1 MTKLIKFLFWSSI
14 AVTAFGILTTLTVY
28 LYLKPDLPEISLVDQ
43 SQLQIPLKI
52 YTSDGVLIG
61 EFGEKKRRP
70 ISFDDIP
77 DNLKN
82 AFLAAEDDGFFRH
95 QGISYT
101 GILRSFIRCIG
112 PNGCFGGGGT
122 ISMQVVRGYVLTRD
136 QTVIRKLKEI
146 LLAYQLESSASKNE
160 IFELYVNSIFLGN
173 RSYGIESAADT
184 YFGKTS
190 QELSLA
196 ESALIAS
203 LAQLPSRVNPIKA
216 PERTKS
222 RRNWILGRMLKLR
235 YISNEDYVLAIA
247 EPVNIS
253 KNIKS
258 YDLDSRHLAELIR
271 QEIIN
276 RYGLKAYTEGWEVY
290 STIDSKLQTKA
301 IASISER
308 LSEYDKRHGWRQKNN
323 YLDIFSIEDLN
334 SLLNLDY
341 SPLTD
346 GLAESFDFTSDV
358 DTLIERVRDAFDSNT
373 FIHSHKRGI
382 VIDVNEDNFIYLSED
397 LKVLSIDWDEELYKW
412 ARRYISINSRGAIPQ
427 NFYDLIKPGDFIYLK
442 SINDAIILDQ
452 IPLAEA
458 ALISIDPK
466 TGSISSYVGGSSFND
481 GLFDRVRLSFPQT
494 GSSFKPFV
502 YAAAFANNYNPSSLI
517 NDAPIIFND
526 ENLESFWR
534 PENYTGKFYGPTR
547 LREGL
552 VQSLNIVSIKLLREL
567 GISKANNYISKFGFE
582 RNRLPNDLSLALGSG
597 NFSPAEVARSYGVLA
612 NDGYLVDLYYV
623 SKILDRNGNDIFTH
637 KDITEDQEIDV
648 ISNMTAFPWLN
659 TLELEAKKPYSLLNN
674 VPNKN
679 RIIDERVTHIVK
691 DILKEHT
698 RRGSTGRKTG
708 ILKRSDIAGKT
719 GTTNDAKS
727 TWFSGFHED
736 LVTTVWVGTDD
747 FTSLGD
753 NEYGSSIA
761 LPIWV
766 DYMSLALDS
775 LPESK
780 ITIPSGISYVK
791 VNKSTGEIANPSD
804 KNTYFELFLNENI
817 PN

>member
-1 MTKLIKFLFWSSI
+1 M
-14 AVTAFGILTTLTVY
+14 
-28 LYLKPDLPEISLVDQ
+28 
-43 SQLQIPLKI
+43 
-52 YTSDGVLIG
+52 
-61 EFGEKKRRP
+61 
-70 ISFDDIP
+70 
-77 DNLKN
+77 
-82 AFLAAEDDGFFRH
+82 
-95 QGISYT
+95 
-101 GILRSFIRCIG
+101 
-112 PNGCFGGGGT
+112 
-122 ISMQVVRGYVLTRD
+122 
-136 QTVIRKLKEI
+136 
-146 LLAYQLESSASKNE
+146 
-160 IFELYVNSIFLGN
+160 
-173 RSYGIESAADT
+173 
-184 YFGKTS
+184 
-190 QELSLA
+190 
-196 ESALIAS
+196 
-203 LAQLPSRVNPIKA
+203 
-216 PERTKS
+216 
-222 RRNWILGRMLKLR
+222 
-235 YISNEDYVLAIA
+235 
-247 EPVNIS
+247 
-253 KNIKS
+253 
-258 YDLDSRHLAELIR
+258 
-271 QEIIN
+271 
-276 RYGLKAYTEGWEVY
+276 
-290 STIDSKLQTKA
+290 
-301 IASISER
+301 
-308 LSEYDKRHGWRQKNN
+308 SEYDKRHGWRQKNN

-397 LKVLSIDWDEELYKW
+397 LKVLSINWDEELYKW

-442 SINDAIILDQ
+442 SFNDAIILDQ

-648 ISNMTAFPWLN
+648 TSNMTAFPWLN

>member
-341 SPLTD
+341 SPLTY

-637 KDITEDQEIDV
+637 KDITEEQEIDV
-648 ISNMTAFPWLN
+648 SSNMTAFPWLN

>member
-458 ALISIDPK
+458 ALISMDPK

-623 SKILDRNGNDIFTH
+623 SKILDRNGNDIFIH

-648 ISNMTAFPWLN
+648 TSNMTAFPWLN

>member
-1 MTKLIKFLFWSSI
+1 MTILIKFLFWSSI

-358 DTLIERVRDAFDSNT
+358 DTLIERVRDVFDSNT

-648 ISNMTAFPWLN
+648 TSNMTAFPWLN
-659 TLELEAKKPYSLLNN
+659 T
-674 VPNKN
+674 
-679 RIIDERVTHIVK
+679 
-691 DILKEHT
+691 
-698 RRGSTGRKTG
+698 
-708 ILKRSDIAGKT
+708 
-719 GTTNDAKS
+719 
-727 TWFSGFHED
+727 
-736 LVTTVWVGTDD
+736 
-747 FTSLGD
+747 
-753 NEYGSSIA
+753 
-761 LPIWV
+761 
-766 DYMSLALDS
+766 
-775 LPESK
+775 
-780 ITIPSGISYVK
+780 
-791 VNKSTGEIANPSD
+791 
-804 KNTYFELFLNENI
+804 
-817 PN
+817 

>member
-28 LYLKPDLPEISLVDQ
+28 LYLKPDLPKISLVDQ

-637 KDITEDQEIDV
+637 KDITEDQEMDV
-648 ISNMTAFPWLN
+648 TSNMTAFPWLN

>member
-1 MTKLIKFLFWSSI
+1 
-14 AVTAFGILTTLTVY
+14 
-28 LYLKPDLPEISLVDQ
+28 
-43 SQLQIPLKI
+43 
-52 YTSDGVLIG
+52 
-61 EFGEKKRRP
+61 
-70 ISFDDIP
+70 
-77 DNLKN
+77 
-82 AFLAAEDDGFFRH
+82 
-95 QGISYT
+95 
-101 GILRSFIRCIG
+101 
-112 PNGCFGGGGT
+112 
-122 ISMQVVRGYVLTRD
+122 
-136 QTVIRKLKEI
+136 
-146 LLAYQLESSASKNE
+146 
-160 IFELYVNSIFLGN
+160 
-173 RSYGIESAADT
+173 
-184 YFGKTS
+184 
-190 QELSLA
+190 
-196 ESALIAS
+196 
-203 LAQLPSRVNPIKA
+203 
-216 PERTKS
+216 
-222 RRNWILGRMLKLR
+222 MLKLR
-235 YISNEDYVLAIA
+235 FISNEDYVLAIA

-276 RYGLKAYTEGWEVY
+276 RYGLKAYTEGWEDY

-623 SKILDRNGNDIFTH
+623 SKILDRNGNDIFIH
-637 KDITEDQEIDV
+637 KDITEDQEMDV
-648 ISNMTAFPWLN
+648 TSNMTAFPWLN

>member
-623 SKILDRNGNDIFTH
+623 SKILDRNGNDIFIH
-637 KDITEDQEIDV
+637 KDITEDQEIDGT
-648 ISNMTAFPWLN
+648 SNMTAFPWLN

-775 LPESK
+775 IPESK

>member
-28 LYLKPDLPEISLVDQ
+28 IYLKPDLPEISLVDQ

-160 IFELYVNSIFLGN
+160 IFELYINSIFLGN

-648 ISNMTAFPWLN
+648 TSNMTAFPWLN

>member
-637 KDITEDQEIDV
+637 KDITEDQEMDV
-648 ISNMTAFPWLN
+648 TSNMTAFPWLN

>member
-358 DTLIERVRDAFDSNT
+358 DTLIERVRDVFDSNT

-648 ISNMTAFPWLN
+648 TSNMTAFPWLN

>member
-1 MTKLIKFLFWSSI
+1 
-14 AVTAFGILTTLTVY
+14 
-28 LYLKPDLPEISLVDQ
+28 
-43 SQLQIPLKI
+43 
-52 YTSDGVLIG
+52 
-61 EFGEKKRRP
+61 
-70 ISFDDIP
+70 
-77 DNLKN
+77 
-82 AFLAAEDDGFFRH
+82 
-95 QGISYT
+95 
-101 GILRSFIRCIG
+101 
-112 PNGCFGGGGT
+112 
-122 ISMQVVRGYVLTRD
+122 MQVVRGYVLTRD

-146 LLAYQLESSASKNE
+146 LLAYQLESSASKKE

-346 GLAESFDFTSDV
+346 GLAESFDFTSDF
-358 DTLIERVRDAFDSNT
+358 DTLIVKVRDAFDSNT

-382 VIDVNEDNFIYLSED
+382 VIDVNEDNFIYLNED

-637 KDITEDQEIDV
+637 KDITEEQEIDV
-648 ISNMTAFPWLN
+648 TSNMTAFPWLN

>member
-14 AVTAFGILTTLTVY
+14 AVTTFGILTTLTVY

-637 KDITEDQEIDV
+637 KDITEEQEIDV
-648 ISNMTAFPWLN
+648 SSNMTAFPWLN

>member
-1 MTKLIKFLFWSSI
+1 
-14 AVTAFGILTTLTVY
+14 
-28 LYLKPDLPEISLVDQ
+28 
-43 SQLQIPLKI
+43 
-52 YTSDGVLIG
+52 
-61 EFGEKKRRP
+61 
-70 ISFDDIP
+70 
-77 DNLKN
+77 
-82 AFLAAEDDGFFRH
+82 
-95 QGISYT
+95 
-101 GILRSFIRCIG
+101 
-112 PNGCFGGGGT
+112 
-122 ISMQVVRGYVLTRD
+122 
-136 QTVIRKLKEI
+136 
-146 LLAYQLESSASKNE
+146 
-160 IFELYVNSIFLGN
+160 
-173 RSYGIESAADT
+173 
-184 YFGKTS
+184 
-190 QELSLA
+190 
-196 ESALIAS
+196 
-203 LAQLPSRVNPIKA
+203 
-216 PERTKS
+216 
-222 RRNWILGRMLKLR
+222 MLKLR

-637 KDITEDQEIDV
+637 KDITEDQEMDV
-648 ISNMTAFPWLN
+648 TSNMTAFPWLN

-674 VPNKN
+674 APNKN

>member
-1 MTKLIKFLFWSSI
+1 MTKFIKFLFWSSI
-14 AVTAFGILTTLTVY
+14 VVTTFGILTTLTVY

-341 SPLTD
+341 APLTD

-637 KDITEDQEIDV
+637 KDITEDQEMDV
-648 ISNMTAFPWLN
+648 TSNMTAFPWLN
-659 TLELEAKKPYSLLNN
+659 TLELEAKKSYSLLNN

-817 PN
+817 PY

>member
-526 ENLESFWR
+526 ENLESYWR
-534 PENYTGKFYGPTR
+534 PENYTSKFYGPTR

-648 ISNMTAFPWLN
+648 TSNMTAFPWLN

>member
-14 AVTAFGILTTLTVY
+14 AVTTFGILTTLTVY

-623 SKILDRNGNDIFTH
+623 SKILDRNGNDIFIH

>member
-308 LSEYDKRHGWRQKNN
+308 LSEYDKRHGWRQKKN

-623 SKILDRNGNDIFTH
+623 SKILDRNGNDIFIH

-648 ISNMTAFPWLN
+648 TSNMTAFPWLN

-775 LPESK
+775 IPESK

>member
-14 AVTAFGILTTLTVY
+14 AVTTFGILTTLTVY
-28 LYLKPDLPEISLVDQ
+28 LYLKPDLPKISLVDQ

-637 KDITEDQEIDV
+637 KDITEDQEMDV
-648 ISNMTAFPWLN
+648 TSNMTAFPWLN

>member
-1 MTKLIKFLFWSSI
+1 MAQLIKFLFWLSI
-14 AVTAFGILTTLTVY
+14 GLTSLGILATLSVY

-43 SQLQIPLKI
+43 SQLQVPLKI
-52 YTSDGVLIG
+52 YTNDGVLIG

-70 ISFDDIP
+70 ISFQEIP

-82 AFLAAEDDGFFRH
+82 AFLAAEDSGFFQH

-101 GILRSFIRCIG
+101 GIVRSFLRCIG

-136 QTVIRKLKEI
+136 QTIVRKLKEI
-146 LLAYQLESSASKNE
+146 LLAYQLESSASKEE

-190 QELSLA
+190 NELSLA

-222 RRNWILGRMLKLR
+222 RRNWILGRMLKLN
-235 YISNEDYVLAIA
+235 YINTEEYLLALT

-253 KNIKS
+253 RNIKS
-258 YDLDSRHLAELIR
+258 YDLDARHLAELIR
-271 QEIIN
+271 QEVIN
-276 RYGLKAYTEGWEVY
+276 RYGLKAYSEGWRVY
-290 STIDSKLQTKA
+290 STIDSDLQKKA
-301 IASISER
+301 LDSISER
-308 LSEYDKRHGWRQKNN
+308 LLEYDKRHGWRQKNN
-323 YLDIFSIEDLN
+323 YLEAFSSEDINALSE
-334 SLLNLDY
+334 LDY
-341 SPLTD
+341 SPLFR
-346 GLAESFDFTSDV
+346 GLEDNFDFYDIEDS
-358 DTLIERVRDAFDSNT
+358 LISRVRDIFESNV

-382 VIDVNEDNFIYLSED
+382 VIDVKEETFQYLNED
-397 LKVLSIDWDEELYKW
+397 LKIESLNWVSEEYKW
-412 ARRYISINSRGAIPQ
+412 ARQQISINSRGAVPQ
-427 NFYDLIKPGDFIYLK
+427 NFYDLVKPGDFIYLK
-442 SINDAIILDQ
+442 LDGDIITLDQ
-452 IPLAEA
+452 IPLAES
-458 ALISIDPK
+458 ALVSINPN

-502 YAAAFANNYNPSSLI
+502 YASAFANQYNPSSLI

-526 ENLESFWR
+526 ENLESYWR

-567 GISKANNYISKFGFE
+567 GISKANEYISKFGFE
-582 RNRLPNDLSLALGSG
+582 RERLPNDLSLALGSG

-623 SKILDRNGNDIFTH
+623 SNILDRDGNTLFSHTQTKQEDEV
-637 KDITEDQEIDV
+637 DIT
-648 ISNMTAFPWLN
+648 SSMSAFPWLN
-659 TLELEAKKPYSLLNN
+659 TIELEAKKPYSLLKEVQSNN
-674 VPNKN
+674 RV
-679 RIIDERVTHIVK
+679 IDERVTYIIK

-698 RRGSTGRKTG
+698 RRGSTGRKTNL
-708 ILKRSDIAGKT
+708 LKRSDIAGKT

-727 TWFSGFHED
+727 TWFSGFHDD
-736 LVTTVWVGTDD
+736 LVTTVWVGTDN

-753 NEYGSSIA
+753 DEYGSSIA

-766 DYMSLALDS
+766 DYMSLALKD
-775 LPESK
+775 LPQSEVN
-780 ITIPSGISYVK
+780 IPSGISYVR
-791 VNKSTGEIANPSD
+791 VNKSTGEIANQED

>member
-28 LYLKPDLPEISLVDQ
+28 LYLKPDLPEISLVNQ

-637 KDITEDQEIDV
+637 KDITEEQEIDV
-648 ISNMTAFPWLN
+648 TSNMTAFPWLN

>member
-1 MTKLIKFLFWSSI
+1 
-14 AVTAFGILTTLTVY
+14 
-28 LYLKPDLPEISLVDQ
+28 
-43 SQLQIPLKI
+43 
-52 YTSDGVLIG
+52 
-61 EFGEKKRRP
+61 
-70 ISFDDIP
+70 
-77 DNLKN
+77 
-82 AFLAAEDDGFFRH
+82 
-95 QGISYT
+95 
-101 GILRSFIRCIG
+101 
-112 PNGCFGGGGT
+112 
-122 ISMQVVRGYVLTRD
+122 MQVVRGYVLTRD

-358 DTLIERVRDAFDSNT
+358 DTLIERVRDTFDSNT

-442 SINDAIILDQ
+442 PINDAIILDQ

-623 SKILDRNGNDIFTH
+623 SKILDRNGNDIFIH

-648 ISNMTAFPWLN
+648 TSNMTAFPWLN

-691 DILKEHT
+691 DILK
-698 RRGSTGRKTG
+698 RAYA
-708 ILKRSDIAGKT
+708 KR
-719 GTTNDAKS
+719 
-727 TWFSGFHED
+727 
-736 LVTTVWVGTDD
+736 
-747 FTSLGD
+747 
-753 NEYGSSIA
+753 
-761 LPIWV
+761 
-766 DYMSLALDS
+766 LDW
-775 LPESK
+775 
-780 ITIPSGISYVK
+780 T
-791 VNKSTGEIANPSD
+791 
-804 KNTYFELFLNENI
+804 
-817 PN
+817 

>member
-14 AVTAFGILTTLTVY
+14 TVTAFGILTTLTVY

-648 ISNMTAFPWLN
+648 TSNMTAFPWLN

>member
-14 AVTAFGILTTLTVY
+14 AVTAFGILTTLTLY

-397 LKVLSIDWDEELYKW
+397 LKVLSIDWDEESYKW

-623 SKILDRNGNDIFTH
+623 SKILDRNGNDIFIH

-648 ISNMTAFPWLN
+648 TSNMTAFPWLN

-775 LPESK
+775 IPESK

>member
-235 YISNEDYVLAIA
+235 FISNEDYVLAIA

-301 IASISER
+301 ISSISER

-382 VIDVNEDNFIYLSED
+382 VIDVNEDNFIYLSEG

-648 ISNMTAFPWLN
+648 TSNMTAFPWLN

>member
-648 ISNMTAFPWLN
+648 TSNMTAFPWLN

-719 GTTNDAKS
+719 ATTNDAKS

>member
-301 IASISER
+301 ISSISER

-382 VIDVNEDNFIYLSED
+382 VIDVNEDNFIYLSEG

-648 ISNMTAFPWLN
+648 TSNMTAFPWLN

>member
-14 AVTAFGILTTLTVY
+14 AVTAFGILTTLTVF

-552 VQSLNIVSIKLLREL
+552 VQSLNIVSIKLLSEL
-567 GISKANNYISKFGFE
+567 CISKANNYISKFGFE
-582 RNRLPNDLSLALGSG
+582 RNRLHNDLSLALGSG

-623 SKILDRNGNDIFTH
+623 SKILDRNGNDIFIH

-648 ISNMTAFPWLN
+648 TSNMTAFPWLN

>member
-14 AVTAFGILTTLTVY
+14 AVTTFGILTTLTVY

-637 KDITEDQEIDV
+637 KDITEDQEMDV
-648 ISNMTAFPWLN
+648 TSNMTAFPWLN
-659 TLELEAKKPYSLLNN
+659 TLELEAKKSYSLLNN

>member
-77 DNLKN
+77 NNLKN

-637 KDITEDQEIDV
+637 KDITEEQEIDV
-648 ISNMTAFPWLN
+648 SSNMTAFPWLN